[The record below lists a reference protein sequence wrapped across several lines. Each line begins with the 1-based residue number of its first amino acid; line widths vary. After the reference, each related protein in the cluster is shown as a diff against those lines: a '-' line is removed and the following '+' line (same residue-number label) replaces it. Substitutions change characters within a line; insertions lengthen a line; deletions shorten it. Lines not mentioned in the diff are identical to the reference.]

1 VFIDQARITVKAG
14 DGGDGAVSFHTE
26 KYITNGGPDGGDGG
40 RGGDVVMIPRT
51 GIRTLQAFRYR
62 RKFAAEDGEKGGARK
77 QYGRSGKDLIIEIP
91 VGTLVKDAETGR
103 ILADL
108 VIPDK
113 PVIIAHGG
121 KGGKGNV
128 HFANS
133 VRQAPR
139 FARTGEP
146 GDMFEAQVELKLIA
160 DVGLVGFP
168 NAGKSTLLASISA
181 AKPKIGNYPF
191 TTLEPM
197 LGVVSYQGCSFVV
210 ADIPGLIAGAHTGLG
225 LGLSFLRHIERTRL
239 ILHVIDLSFE
249 TGRDPLADFDQ
260 INEELRRYDP
270 VLLEKPQIVV
280 LNKIDLAEPETV
292 SQIQTTLKQKGF
304 VVYSISA
311 ATGSGVTQLIQAVA
325 ETVAKLPPA
334 HPFAAEEDH
343 VVYRFAEE
351 DLFQIEHENH
361 VYRVTGSWIE
371 RLVRSTDFDHHDS
384 LQYFQRL
391 IRRKG
396 VIHALENAGIEPGDL
411 VMLHDFEFEYYP

>member
-1 VFIDQARITVKAG
+1 MFIDQARITVKAG

-197 LGVVSYQGCSFVV
+197 LGVVSYQGSSFVV

-334 HPFAAEEDH
+334 YPFTAEEDH
-343 VVYRFAEE
+343 VVYRFEEE
-351 DLFQIEHENH
+351 DLF
-361 VYRVTGSWIE
+361 
-371 RLVRSTDFDHHDS
+371 
-384 LQYFQRL
+384 
-391 IRRKG
+391 
-396 VIHALENAGIEPGDL
+396 
-411 VMLHDFEFEYYP
+411 

>member
-1 VFIDQARITVKAG
+1 MFIDQARITVKAG

-197 LGVVSYQGCSFVV
+197 LGVVSYQESSFVV

-239 ILHVIDLSFE
+239 ILHVIDLS
-249 TGRDPLADFDQ
+249 
-260 INEELRRYDP
+260 
-270 VLLEKPQIVV
+270 
-280 LNKIDLAEPETV
+280 
-292 SQIQTTLKQKGF
+292 
-304 VVYSISA
+304 
-311 ATGSGVTQLIQAVA
+311 
-325 ETVAKLPPA
+325 
-334 HPFAAEEDH
+334 
-343 VVYRFAEE
+343 
-351 DLFQIEHENH
+351 
-361 VYRVTGSWIE
+361 
-371 RLVRSTDFDHHDS
+371 
-384 LQYFQRL
+384 
-391 IRRKG
+391 
-396 VIHALENAGIEPGDL
+396 
-411 VMLHDFEFEYYP
+411 